1 MEENNLNKTRREIA
15 IHGTSEL
22 DVRENLPDAQDLWR
36 QIQNLKKEM
45 NIAKRKAAEEAAKPF
60 MEQIHELEEEYA
72 FVLKLMGS

>member
-15 IHGTSEL
+15 THGTSEL